1 MVVWKE
7 ILTVNEYGNRC
18 LGCGFCVHAD
28 KEKMK
33 CFPESEDC
41 KKEYDLEEEDFN
53 KECNCDFFK
62 LRRN

>member
-1 MVVWKE
+1 MGKWGK
-7 ILTVNEYGNRC
+7 RC

-28 KEKMK
+28 KERMK
-33 CFPESEDC
+33 CFPESKDC
-41 KKEYDLEEEDFN
+41 KKEYDLEEEDFI